1 MSVYGGKVPKG
12 TRNARTG
19 FPVGQSSARK
29 KKKPK
34 KGCALVLLGSVG
46 GVAAV
51 AARLRGLA

>member
-29 KKKPK
+29 KPPK
-34 KGCALVLLGSVG
+34 KGCALVLLSSVG
-46 GVAAV
+46 AVAAV